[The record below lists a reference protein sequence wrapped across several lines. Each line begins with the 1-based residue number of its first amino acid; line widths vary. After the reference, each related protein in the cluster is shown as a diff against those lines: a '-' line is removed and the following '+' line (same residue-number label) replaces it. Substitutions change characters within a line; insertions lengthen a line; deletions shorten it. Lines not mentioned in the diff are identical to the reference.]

1 LNDKIAAEREE
12 LAAAATNS
20 LSTYSAGPGVPLAT
34 YEEARSGRSKQIVQ
48 SLKPR
53 FLSVN

>member
-1 LNDKIAAEREE
+1 MNDKIAAEREE

-20 LSTYSAGPGVPLAT
+20 LSTYSAGAGVPLAT